1 MPWINMVYEYDDS
14 YEGFL
19 CCVYES
25 YVNKEFP
32 IAFFSNEEFSVL
44 TLYPVRCVKTDLTH
58 SSRILR
64 SIESRSARAARLLYR
79 AFHTCMADREAR
91 LYRFIQKL
99 YADGPQFLRRTSDEA
114 CFPLYKAVRHL
125 SGELEKLRGFV
136 RFSDFGGILGAEIEP
151 KNRVLPFLRG
161 YFCSR
166 YANEPF
172 FLYDRTHG
180 ELLLYC
186 GGRSRIMQVD
196 SITLAPPD
204 AQEAQYRKLW
214 KTFFDTVAIEDRYNP
229 RCQNTFLPKR
239 YRCTMTEFQSE
250 SSFTPEASPADVLP
264 PSVPDE
270 ISAPAT
276 LPGYALSAPGSCI

>member
-19 CCVYES
+19 CCIYES

-79 AFHTCMADREAR
+79 AFHTCMADREAC

-196 SITLAPPD
+196 SITL
-204 AQEAQYRKLW
+204 
-214 KTFFDTVAIEDRYNP
+214 
-229 RCQNTFLPKR
+229 PKR

>member
-1 MPWINMVYEYDDS
+1 MVYEYDDS

-79 AFHTCMADREAR
+79 AFHTCMADREAC

-99 YADGPQFLRRTSDEA
+99 YADGPQFLRRTSDES

-151 KNRVLPFLRG
+151 KIG
-161 YFCSR
+161 CCHFCGATS
-166 YANEPF
+166 AAAMPMNPF
-172 FLYDRTHG
+172 FCMTAHMGNCFYTVEADPVSCRSIPS
-180 ELLLYC
+180 LLHHQ
-186 GGRSRIMQVD
+186 MH
-196 SITLAPPD
+196 
-204 AQEAQYRKLW
+204 RKLNTANCGRHFLTPLPSKIGIIRAA
-214 KTFFDTVAIEDRYNP
+214 KTHFYPNATA
-229 RCQNTFLPKR
+229 
-239 YRCTMTEFQSE
+239 
-250 SSFTPEASPADVLP
+250 
-264 PSVPDE
+264 VP
-270 ISAPAT
+270 
-276 LPGYALSAPGSCI
+276 

>member
-19 CCVYES
+19 CCIYES
-25 YVNKEFP
+25 YANKEFP
-32 IAFFSNEEFSVL
+32 IAFFSNEEFSLL
-44 TLYPVRCVKTDLTH
+44 TLYPVHCVKTDLTH

-79 AFHTCMADREAR
+79 AFHTCMADKEAC

-196 SITLAPPD
+196 SITLAPP
-204 AQEAQYRKLW
+204 ER
-214 KTFFDTVAIEDRYNP
+214 
-229 RCQNTFLPKR
+229 
-239 YRCTMTEFQSE
+239 
-250 SSFTPEASPADVLP
+250 
-264 PSVPDE
+264 
-270 ISAPAT
+270 
-276 LPGYALSAPGSCI
+276 

>member
-79 AFHTCMADREAR
+79 AFHTCMADREAC

-99 YADGPQFLRRTSDEA
+99 YADGPQFCA
-114 CFPLYKAVRHL
+114 
-125 SGELEKLRGFV
+125 
-136 RFSDFGGILGAEIEP
+136 
-151 KNRVLPFLRG
+151 
-161 YFCSR
+161 
-166 YANEPF
+166 
-172 FLYDRTHG
+172 
-180 ELLLYC
+180 
-186 GGRSRIMQVD
+186 
-196 SITLAPPD
+196 APPMKP
-204 AQEAQYRKLW
+204 AFRYIRLSVIYPVSWRSSEALCDFRLW
-214 KTFFDTVAIEDRYNP
+214 WHIR
-229 RCQNTFLPKR
+229 R
-239 YRCTMTEFQSE
+239 
-250 SSFTPEASPADVLP
+250 
-264 PSVPDE
+264 
-270 ISAPAT
+270 
-276 LPGYALSAPGSCI
+276 